1 MIINKIVIPYSVTCW
16 HLSMSELL
24 NNRKDNKMHE
34 EVVAVFIPI
43 VMFLIIGLIW
53 VTAIYYRSRERQML
67 IEKGLSAED
76 MKKFFEQKRDPF
88 WLMKVG
94 IICIFFGIGLGIGL
108 MSGAEETREVVTP
121 TTIFIFTGLG
131 FVIANIYGN
140 KLRRAY
146 DLEKKTGN

>member
-1 MIINKIVIPYSVTCW
+1 
-16 HLSMSELL
+16 
-24 NNRKDNKMHE
+24 MHE

-76 MKKFFEQKRDPF
+76 MKKFFEQKKDPF

-108 MSGAEETREVVTP
+108 MSGGEETREVVTP
-121 TTIFIFTGLG
+121 TTIFVFTGLG

-146 DLEKKTGN
+146 DLEKKAAS

>member
-1 MIINKIVIPYSVTCW
+1 MQ
-16 HLSMSELL
+16 
-24 NNRKDNKMHE
+24 E

-53 VTAIYYRSRERQML
+53 VTFIYYRSRERQML
-67 IEKGLSAED
+67 IEKGLSSED
-76 MKKFFEQKRDPF
+76 IKKFFEQKRDPF
-88 WLMKVG
+88 WLMKIG
-94 IICIFFGIGLGIGL
+94 IISIFFGIGLGIGL

-121 TTIFIFTGLG
+121 ASIFIFTGIG

-146 DLEKKTGN
+146 DLEKKASN

>member
-1 MIINKIVIPYSVTCW
+1 
-16 HLSMSELL
+16 
-24 NNRKDNKMHE
+24 MHGE
-34 EVVAVFIPI
+34 EIAVFIPI

-53 VTAIYYRSRERQML
+53 VTFIYYRSRERQML

-76 MKKFFEQKRDPF
+76 MKKFFEQKKDPF

-121 TTIFIFTGLG
+121 TSIFIFTGIG

-146 DLEKKTGN
+146 DLEKKSAN

>member
-1 MIINKIVIPYSVTCW
+1 MQ
-16 HLSMSELL
+16 
-24 NNRKDNKMHE
+24 E

-43 VMFLIIGLIW
+43 VMFLIIGLIS

-67 IEKGLSAED
+67 IDKGLSAED

-108 MSGAEETREVVTP
+108 MSGAEETREIVTP
-121 TTIFIFTGLG
+121 TSIFIFTGIG

-146 DLEKKTGN
+146 DLEKKNSN

>member
-1 MIINKIVIPYSVTCW
+1 
-16 HLSMSELL
+16 
-24 NNRKDNKMHE
+24 MHE

-53 VTAIYYRSRERQML
+53 VTYIYYRSRERQML

-76 MKKFFEQKRDPF
+76 MKKFFEQKKDPF

-121 TTIFIFTGLG
+121 TSIFIFTGIG

-140 KLRRAY
+140 KMRRAY
-146 DLEKKTGN
+146 DLEKKSANLN

>member
-1 MIINKIVIPYSVTCW
+1 MA
-16 HLSMSELL
+16 
-24 NNRKDNKMHE
+24 E

-88 WLMKVG
+88 WLMKIG

-108 MSGAEETREVVTP
+108 MSGAEETREIVTP

-146 DLEKKTGN
+146 DLEKKSN

>member
-1 MIINKIVIPYSVTCW
+1 MQ
-16 HLSMSELL
+16 
-24 NNRKDNKMHE
+24 E

-53 VTAIYYRSRERQML
+53 VTAIFYRSRERQML

-76 MKKFFEQKRDPF
+76 MKKFFEQKRDPY
-88 WLMKVG
+88 WLMKIG

-108 MSGAEETREVVTP
+108 MSGPEETREVVTP
-121 TTIFIFTGLG
+121 TSIFIFTGIG

-146 DLEKKTGN
+146 ELEKKSSN

>member
-1 MIINKIVIPYSVTCW
+1 VSQPLNKRKVI
-16 HLSMSELL
+16 
-24 NNRKDNKMHE
+24 KMAE

-88 WLMKVG
+88 WLMKIG
-94 IICIFFGIGLGIGL
+94 IISIFFGIGLGIGL
-108 MSGAEETREVVTP
+108 MSGAEETREIVTP

-146 DLEKKTGN
+146 DLEKKSN

>member
-1 MIINKIVIPYSVTCW
+1 MQ
-16 HLSMSELL
+16 
-24 NNRKDNKMHE
+24 E

-53 VTAIYYRSRERQML
+53 VTYIYYRSRERQML

-76 MKKFFEQKRDPF
+76 MKKFFEQKKDPF

-121 TTIFIFTGLG
+121 TSIFIFTGIG

-146 DLEKKTGN
+146 DLEKKTDQ

>member
-1 MIINKIVIPYSVTCW
+1 MEGTI
-16 HLSMSELL
+16 
-24 NNRKDNKMHE
+24 
-34 EVVAVFIPI
+34 AVFIPI
-43 VMFLIIGLIW
+43 IMFLIIGLIT

-67 IEKGLSAED
+67 IDKGLSAED

-121 TTIFIFTGLG
+121 TSIFVFTGIG
-131 FVIANIYGN
+131 FVIANLYGN
-140 KLRRAY
+140 KLRRNY
-146 DLEKKTGN
+146 DLEKKSANLN

>member
-1 MIINKIVIPYSVTCW
+1 
-16 HLSMSELL
+16 MSQLL
-24 NNRKDNKMHE
+24 NNRKDNKMQE

-53 VTAIYYRSRERQML
+53 VTAIYYKSRERQML
-67 IEKGLSAED
+67 IEKGLSADD
-76 MKKFFEQKRDPF
+76 MKKFFEQKRDPY

-121 TTIFIFTGLG
+121 TTIFIFTGIG

-140 KLRRAY
+140 KLRKNY
-146 DLEKKTGN
+146 ELENKADN

>member
-1 MIINKIVIPYSVTCW
+1 M
-16 HLSMSELL
+16 EGA
-24 NNRKDNKMHE
+24 
-34 EVVAVFIPI
+34 VAVFIPI

-53 VTAIYYRSRERQML
+53 VTAIYYKSRERQML

-76 MKKFFEQKRDPF
+76 MKKFFEQKRDPY
-88 WLMKVG
+88 WLMKFG

-121 TTIFIFTGLG
+121 TTIFIFTGIG

-140 KLRRAY
+140 KLRKNYESENKA
-146 DLEKKTGN
+146 GS

>member
-1 MIINKIVIPYSVTCW
+1 MQ
-16 HLSMSELL
+16 
-24 NNRKDNKMHE
+24 E

-53 VTAIYYRSRERQML
+53 VTYIYYRSRERQML

-76 MKKFFEQKRDPF
+76 MKKFFEQKKDPF

-121 TTIFIFTGLG
+121 TSIFIFTGIG

-140 KLRRAY
+140 KMRRAY
-146 DLEKKTGN
+146 DLEKKASE

>member
-1 MIINKIVIPYSVTCW
+1 MA
-16 HLSMSELL
+16 
-24 NNRKDNKMHE
+24 E

-88 WLMKVG
+88 WLMKIG
-94 IICIFFGIGLGIGL
+94 IISIFFGIGLGIGL
-108 MSGAEETREVVTP
+108 MSGAEETREIVTP

-146 DLEKKTGN
+146 DLEKKSN

>member
-1 MIINKIVIPYSVTCW
+1 
-16 HLSMSELL
+16 MSELL

-53 VTAIYYRSRERQML
+53 VTSIYYKSRERQML

-121 TTIFIFTGLG
+121 TSIFIFTGIG
-131 FVIANIYGN
+131 FVISNIYGN
-140 KLRRAY
+140 KMRRNY
-146 DLEKKTGN
+146 DLEKKAGN

>member
-1 MIINKIVIPYSVTCW
+1 MA
-16 HLSMSELL
+16 
-24 NNRKDNKMHE
+24 E

-88 WLMKVG
+88 WLMKIG

-108 MSGAEETREVVTP
+108 MSGAEETREIVTP
-121 TTIFIFTGLG
+121 TTIFIFTGIG

-146 DLEKKTGN
+146 DLEKKSSN

>member
-1 MIINKIVIPYSVTCW
+1 MQ
-16 HLSMSELL
+16 
-24 NNRKDNKMHE
+24 E

-43 VMFLIIGLIW
+43 VMFLIIGLIL

-108 MSGAEETREVVTP
+108 MSGEEETREVVTP
-121 TTIFIFTGLG
+121 TTIFIFTGIG
-131 FVIANIYGN
+131 FVLSNIYGN
-140 KLRRAY
+140 KMRRNY
-146 DLEKKTGN
+146 DLEKKAGS

>member
-1 MIINKIVIPYSVTCW
+1 MCNLPGDIYVSTIKQ
-16 HLSMSELL
+16 
-24 NNRKDNKMHE
+24 KKGKKMHE

-67 IEKGLSAED
+67 IEKGLTAED
-76 MKKFFEQKRDPF
+76 MKKFFEQKKDPF

-108 MSGAEETREVVTP
+108 MSGAEETREIVTP
-121 TTIFIFTGLG
+121 TTIFIFTGIG

-140 KLRRAY
+140 KLRKNY
-146 DLEKKTGN
+146 ELEKKAGN